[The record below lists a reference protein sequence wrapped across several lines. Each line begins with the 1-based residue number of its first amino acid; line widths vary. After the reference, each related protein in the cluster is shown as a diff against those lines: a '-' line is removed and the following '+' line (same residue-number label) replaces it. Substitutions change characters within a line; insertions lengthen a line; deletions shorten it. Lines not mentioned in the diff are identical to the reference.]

1 MQQSHLSFENGI
13 LRVVT
18 PCQRAPDTTFR
29 EWSESNLDDICL
41 DLFGSSRDT
50 NSISETGNQNRG
62 KFSRKY
68 KVQSRLG
75 SRNGTVVVQ
84 EPLAHIHTSSSF
96 NSVNTENTTSEYS
109 LFTLPTEV
117 RLVIYRHLLVSTTLP
132 VLCPGPNGFRII
144 NETLF
149 HPQFGC
155 YPQILQTCKAI
166 NKEATPI
173 LYSENVFRRKFYWP
187 TTWSRRSRRIH
198 WPLSDSSPISRDNF
212 ELISRI
218 RLFED
223 CDKWLRDGRLRI
235 LSDVPGLK
243 ELQVHVDMNDSTHLL
258 TIKDALRSVHQ
269 HRPDLP
275 YLKVKIR
282 QPFDQA
288 YKDWC
293 NECQGKSMSFSLHI
307 KRKVELEEW
316 MIREGI
322 FVEKRLS
329 WSFLTELS
337 EFCGPS
343 CIIGFVVDQSRVKAG
358 RIECCIDYEGGPTF
372 SWLPVESETHAAL

>member
-1 MQQSHLSFENGI
+1 MQQSHLSFENGGLGI
-13 LRVVT
+13 LT

-29 EWSESNLDDICL
+29 EWTDSNLDDICL
-41 DLFGSSRDT
+41 DLFGPPRDT
-50 NSISETGNQNRG
+50 NSALEPRNRDC
-62 KFSRKY
+62 KRFSRKY
-68 KVQSRLG
+68 KIQSRLG
-75 SRNGTVVVQ
+75 SHNGTVVVLQ
-84 EPLAHIHTSSSF
+84 PLAHIHTSSSS
-96 NSVNTENTTSEYS
+96 NRVNTKTTSEYS
-109 LFTLPTEV
+109 LFTLPTEI
-117 RLVIYRHLLVSTTLP
+117 RLAIYHHLLVSTTLP
-132 VLCPGPNGFRII
+132 VLCPAPNGFRII
-144 NETLF
+144 NETPF
-149 HPQFGC
+149 HPRFGFH
-155 YPQILQTCKAI
+155 PQILQTCKAI

-198 WPLSDSSPISRDNF
+198 WPLSESSPISRGNF

-223 CDKWLRDGRLRI
+223 SDKWLRDGRLRI
-235 LSDVPGLK
+235 LNDVPGLK
-243 ELQVHVDMNDSTHLL
+243 ELQIHVDMNNSSHLL
-258 TIKDALRSVHQ
+258 TIKETLRSVHQ
-269 HRPDLP
+269 HHPGLP

-293 NECQGKSMSFSLHI
+293 NECQGKSMSFSLHL
-307 KRKVELEEW
+307 KRKAELEEW
-316 MIREGI
+316 MVAEGI

-343 CIIGFVVDQSRVKAG
+343 CIIGFVVNQSCLGAG
-358 RIECCIDYEGGPTF
+358 RIECCIDYEGEPIF
-372 SWLPVESETHAAL
+372 SWLPAKSETQAAL